1 MRCLAFA
8 TFGVYL
14 ELGQIKC
21 RTITPCPVM
30 CGDNE
35 GICVWYVERDIYRV
49 GAEAE
54 VLAFICNI
62 DTRIW
67 I

>member
-1 MRCLAFA
+1 
-8 TFGVYL
+8 
-14 ELGQIKC
+14 
-21 RTITPCPVM
+21 M